1 MFKSILFLIFD
12 VIRIMKK
19 LFVIIICLFS
29 LSANAIE
36 KKTTFDKDLFDK
48 AQSDGKI
55 SKIINQDIKLLDN
68 LINIFIKTSKNNS
81 YFHWGAKG
89 KKGSVSIK
97 KTKEC
102 LVVSELI

>member
-1 MFKSILFLIFD
+1 MC
-12 VIRIMKK
+12 IRDRDSQK
-19 LFVIIICLFS
+19 
-29 LSANAIE
+29 
-36 KKTTFDKDLFDK
+36 
-48 AQSDGKI
+48 
-55 SKIINQDIKLLDN
+55 KIILRKWIKLNGLNSPNQKVLDN

>member
-1 MFKSILFLIFD
+1 MSSTSCFNILGKCSTC
-12 VIRIMKK
+12 VAKRRKK
-19 LFVIIICLFS
+19 DS
-29 LSANAIE
+29 Q
-36 KKTTFDKDLFDK
+36 K
-48 AQSDGKI
+48 
-55 SKIINQDIKLLDN
+55 KIILRKWIKLNGLNSPNQKVLDN

>member
-1 MFKSILFLIFD
+1 MDKIKWFKFT
-12 VIRIMKK
+12 K
-19 LFVIIICLFS
+19 
-29 LSANAIE
+29 
-36 KKTTFDKDLFDK
+36 
-48 AQSDGKI
+48 
-55 SKIINQDIKLLDN
+55 SKVLDN

-102 LVVSELI
+102 LAVFELI